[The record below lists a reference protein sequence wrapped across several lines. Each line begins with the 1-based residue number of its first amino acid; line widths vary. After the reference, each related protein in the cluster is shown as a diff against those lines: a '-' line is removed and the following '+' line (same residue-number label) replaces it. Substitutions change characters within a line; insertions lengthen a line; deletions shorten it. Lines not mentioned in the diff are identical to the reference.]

1 MPLRQIPLSRKQRTN
16 PLRQHS
22 VGNLNDVGSVI
33 VGDTNGRCFEPAA
46 TRSYIVGVSV
56 NVSL

>member
-1 MPLRQIPLSRKQRTN
+1 MPLRQIPRSRKQRTN
-16 PLRQHS
+16 PLRQRS

-33 VGDTNGRCFEPAA
+33 VGDADGRYFERAA
-46 TRSYIVGVSV
+46 TRNYIVGVSV